1 MPDLPELAAS
11 FTAALHD
18 AGIPVG
24 PDRTRSFAR
33 ALTLLAPATTRELRH
48 CALATLVSDREQIE
62 AFDAVFHEVFGG
74 QADRGAQRGQPGDPA
89 RSLPKTIPGRV
100 PGARQAM
107 ADRPG
112 QEADGQPR
120 EAPVPLAASP
130 LDRLATRDFA
140 DLSAE
145 ELARLSEM
153 MRTLVLRTPTR
164 PSRRRRTAHHGARVD
179 VRRTLSDSRRTCG
192 YPLRLRRFV
201 PRTRP
206 RDLVVLCD
214 ISGSMEPY
222 ARAMLQ
228 LLYCAARA
236 THAEVFTFATRLT
249 RLTPVLRRAG
259 PDDALARAGRAAPD
273 WSGGTRIAECLAE
286 FNERFGR
293 RGMAHGAVVAIISDG
308 WDTGTPTDLAA
319 HMARLS
325 RVAYRVVW
333 VNPRTA
339 SPRYRPLVAGMAA
352 ALPYCDA
359 VVSAHNL
366 AALDD
371 FTTALSAP
379 SKKATTRLRVRAVQP
394 DFLPVPASGAE
405 QYAVGAERHR

>member
-1 MPDLPELAAS
+1 MADLPELAAS

-33 ALTLLAPATTRELRH
+33 ALTLLAPSTTRELRH
-48 CALATLVSDREQIE
+48 CALATLVSDPEQIE
-62 AFDAVFHEVFGG
+62 PFDAVFRQVFAGSG
-74 QADRGAQRGQPGDPA
+74 DRGAPRGQPGDPA
-89 RSLPKTIPGRV
+89 RSLPDAVPGRL
-100 PGARQAM
+100 PNARKAT
-107 ADRPG
+107 
-112 QEADGQPR
+112 ADGGGRDADAQPR
-120 EAPVPLAASP
+120 DAPVPIAASP
-130 LDRLATRDFA
+130 LDRLASRDFA

-145 ELARLSEM
+145 ELALLSEV

-164 PSRRRRTAHHGARVD
+164 PSRRRRTAHHGARID
-179 VRRTLSDSRRTCG
+179 VRRTLSGSRRTGG
-192 YPLRLRRFV
+192 YPLRLHRSV
-201 PRTRP
+201 PRARR
-206 RDLVVLCD
+206 RDLIVLCD

-249 RLTPVLRRAG
+249 RLTPALRRAG

-273 WSGGTRIAECLAE
+273 WSGGTRIADCLAE

-293 RGMAHGAVVAIISDG
+293 RGMAHGAVVAIVSDG
-308 WDTGTPTDLAA
+308 WDTGAAADLAT

-366 AALDD
+366 VALDD
-371 FTTALSAP
+371 FIAALCAP
-379 SKKATTRLRVRAVQP
+379 RRR
-394 DFLPVPASGAE
+394 
-405 QYAVGAERHR
+405 R

>member
-18 AGIPVG
+18 AGIAVG

-33 ALTLLAPATTRELRH
+33 ALTLLAPSTTRELRH
-48 CALATLVSDREQIE
+48 CALATLVSDPEQIE
-62 AFDAVFHEVFGG
+62 PFDAVFREVFGG
-74 QADRGAQRGQPGDPA
+74 PADRGAPRGQPGDPP
-89 RSLPKTIPGRV
+89 RTLPNTVAGRV
-100 PGARQAM
+100 PGTRKDTVDGRDRD
-107 ADRPG
+107 AD
-112 QEADGQPR
+112 AQPQK
-120 EAPVPLAASP
+120 APVPFAASP
-130 LDRLATRDFA
+130 LDRLAGRDFA

-145 ELARLSEM
+145 ELARLSEV
-153 MRTLVLRTPTR
+153 MRALVLRTPTR
-164 PSRRRRTAHHGARVD
+164 PSRRRRTAHHGARID
-179 VRRTLSDSRRTCG
+179 VRRTLSVSRRTGG

-201 PRTRP
+201 PRARP
-206 RDLVVLCD
+206 RDLIVLCD

-236 THAEVFTFATRLT
+236 AHAEVFTFATRLT

-259 PDDALARAGRAAPD
+259 PDDALARAGRVAPD
-273 WSGGTRIAECLAE
+273 WSGGTRIADCLAE

-308 WDTGTPTDLAA
+308 WDTGAPADLATQ
-319 HMARLS
+319 MARLS

-339 SPRYRPLVAGMAA
+339 SPRYRPLVGGMAA

-371 FTTALSAP
+371 FTAVLSAP
-379 SKKATTRLRVRAVQP
+379 RRR
-394 DFLPVPASGAE
+394 
-405 QYAVGAERHR
+405 

>member
-11 FTAALHD
+11 FTAALHG
-18 AGIPVG
+18 AGIAVG

-33 ALTLLAPATTRELRH
+33 ALTLLAPSTTRELRH
-48 CALATLVSDREQIE
+48 CALATLVSDPEQIE
-62 AFDAVFHEVFGG
+62 PFDAVFREVFGG
-74 QADRGAQRGQPGDPA
+74 PADREAQRGQPGDPA
-89 RSLPKTIPGRV
+89 RSLGDTVPGRV
-100 PGARQAM
+100 PGTRKATWDGRG
-107 ADRPG
+107 R
-112 QEADGQPR
+112 EADAQPR
-120 EAPVPLAASP
+120 EASVPFAASP
-130 LDRLATRDFA
+130 LDRLAGRDFA
-140 DLSAE
+140 ELSAE
-145 ELARLSEM
+145 ELARLSEV
-153 MRTLVLRTPTR
+153 MRTMVLRTPTR
-164 PSRRRRTAHHGARVD
+164 PSRRRRTAHHGARID
-179 VRRTLSDSRRTCG
+179 VRRTLSVSRRTGG

-201 PRTRP
+201 PRARP
-206 RDLVVLCD
+206 RDLIVLCD

-273 WSGGTRIAECLAE
+273 WSGGTRIAECLTE

-293 RGMAHGAVVAIISDG
+293 RGMARGAVVAIISDG
-308 WDTGTPTDLAA
+308 WDTGAPADLATQ
-319 HMARLS
+319 MARLS

-366 AALDD
+366 AALGD
-371 FTTALSAP
+371 FTAVLSAP
-379 SKKATTRLRVRAVQP
+379 RRR
-394 DFLPVPASGAE
+394 
-405 QYAVGAERHR
+405 R

>member
-1 MPDLPELAAS
+1 MPDLPELAAA

-18 AGIPVG
+18 AGIAVG

-33 ALTLLAPATTRELRH
+33 ALTLLAPSTTRELRH
-48 CALATLVSDREQIE
+48 CALATLVSDPEQIE
-62 AFDAVFHEVFGG
+62 LFDGVFREVFGG
-74 QADRGAQRGQPGDPA
+74 AADRGAQRGQPGDPP
-89 RSLPKTIPGRV
+89 RSLPNTVPGRV
-100 PGARQAM
+100 PGTRTDTAGGRGRD
-107 ADRPG
+107 AD
-112 QEADGQPR
+112 AQPR
-120 EAPVPLAASP
+120 TAPVPLSASP
-130 LDRLATRDFA
+130 LDRLAGRDFA

-145 ELARLSEM
+145 ELARLSEV

-164 PSRRRRTAHHGARVD
+164 PSRRRRTAHHGARID
-179 VRRTLSDSRRTCG
+179 LRRTLSAGRRTGG
-192 YPLRLRRFV
+192 YPLRLRRFA
-201 PRTRP
+201 PRARP
-206 RDLVVLCD
+206 RDLIVLCD

-249 RLTPVLRRAG
+249 RLTPVLRRGG

-273 WSGGTRIAECLAE
+273 WSGGTRIADCLAE

-293 RGMAHGAVVAIISDG
+293 RGMAHGAVVALVSDG
-308 WDTGTPTDLAA
+308 WDTGPPADLAT

-371 FTTALSAP
+371 FAAAL
-379 SKKATTRLRVRAVQP
+379 
-394 DFLPVPASGAE
+394 
-405 QYAVGAERHR
+405 YARRCHR

>member
-11 FTAALHD
+11 FTAALQD
-18 AGIPVG
+18 AGIAVG

-33 ALTLLAPATTRELRH
+33 ALTLLAPSTTRELRH
-48 CALATLVSDREQIE
+48 CALATLVSDPEQIE
-62 AFDAVFHEVFGG
+62 PFDAVFREVFGG
-74 QADRGAQRGQPGDPA
+74 PADRGAQRGHPGDPP
-89 RSLPKTIPGRV
+89 RSLPNAVPGRV
-100 PGARQAM
+100 PGTRKAVTDGRGRD
-107 ADRPG
+107 AD
-112 QEADGQPR
+112 AQPR

-130 LDRLATRDFA
+130 FDRLASRDFA

-145 ELARLSEM
+145 ELARLSEV

-164 PSRRRRTAHHGARVD
+164 PSRRHRTAHHGARID
-179 VRRTLSDSRRTCG
+179 VRRTLSDSRRTG
-192 YPLRLRRFV
+192 GHPLRLRRFV

-228 LLYCAARA
+228 LLYCAARVA
-236 THAEVFTFATRLT
+236 RAEVFTFATRLT

-259 PDDALARAGRAAPD
+259 PDDALVRAGRAAPD

-308 WDTGTPTDLAA
+308 WDTGAPADLAT

-366 AALDD
+366 AALDE
-371 FTTALSAP
+371 FTAALSAP
-379 SKKATTRLRVRAVQP
+379 RRR
-394 DFLPVPASGAE
+394 
-405 QYAVGAERHR
+405 R

>member
-18 AGIPVG
+18 AGIAVG

-33 ALTLLAPATTRELRH
+33 ALTLLAPSTTRELRH
-48 CALATLVSDREQIE
+48 CALATLVSDPEQIE
-62 AFDAVFHEVFGG
+62 LFDAVFRKVFCGP
-74 QADRGAQRGQPGDPA
+74 AERGAQRGQPGDPP
-89 RSLPKTIPGRV
+89 RSLPNTVPGRA
-100 PGARQAM
+100 PGTRKYT
-107 ADRPG
+107 
-112 QEADGQPR
+112 ADGRGQDADAQPR
-120 EAPVPLAASP
+120 TATVPLAASP
-130 LDRLATRDFA
+130 LDRLAGRDFA
-140 DLSAE
+140 DLTAE
-145 ELARLSEM
+145 ELARLSEV
-153 MRTLVLRTPTR
+153 MRALVLRTPTR
-164 PSRRRRTAHHGARVD
+164 PSRRRRTAHHGARID
-179 VRRTLSDSRRTCG
+179 VRRTLSDSRHTGG
-192 YPLRLRRFV
+192 YPLRLRRFA

-206 RDLVVLCD
+206 RDLIVLCD

-236 THAEVFTFATRLT
+236 TRAEVFTFATRVT
-249 RLTPVLRRAG
+249 RLTPVLRRGG

-273 WSGGTRIAECLAE
+273 WSGGTRIADCLAE

-308 WDTGTPTDLAA
+308 WDTGAPADLAT

-371 FTTALSAP
+371 FTAAL
-379 SKKATTRLRVRAVQP
+379 
-394 DFLPVPASGAE
+394 
-405 QYAVGAERHR
+405 YARRRRR

>member
-11 FTAALHD
+11 FTAALHG
-18 AGIPVG
+18 AGIAVG

-33 ALTLLAPATTRELRH
+33 ALTLLAPSTTRELRH
-48 CALATLVSDREQIE
+48 CALATLVSDPEQIE
-62 AFDAVFHEVFGG
+62 PFDAVFREVFGG
-74 QADRGAQRGQPGDPA
+74 PADRGAPRGQPGDPP
-89 RSLPKTIPGRV
+89 RTLPNTVAGRV
-100 PGARQAM
+100 PGTRKDTVDGRDRD
-107 ADRPG
+107 AD
-112 QEADGQPR
+112 AQPQK
-120 EAPVPLAASP
+120 APVPFAASP
-130 LDRLATRDFA
+130 LDRLAGRDFA

-145 ELARLSEM
+145 ELARLSEV

-164 PSRRRRTAHHGARVD
+164 PSRRRRTAHHGARID
-179 VRRTLSDSRRTCG
+179 VRRTLSVSRRTGG
-192 YPLRLRRFV
+192 YPLRLRRFA
-201 PRTRP
+201 PRARP
-206 RDLVVLCD
+206 RDLIVLCD

-236 THAEVFTFATRLT
+236 AHAEVFTFATRLT

-259 PDDALARAGRAAPD
+259 PDDALARAGRVAPD
-273 WSGGTRIAECLAE
+273 WSGGTRIADCLAE

-308 WDTGTPTDLAA
+308 WDTGAPADLATQ
-319 HMARLS
+319 MARLS

-339 SPRYRPLVAGMAA
+339 SPRYRPLVGGMAA

-371 FTTALSAP
+371 FTAVLSAP
-379 SKKATTRLRVRAVQP
+379 RRR
-394 DFLPVPASGAE
+394 
-405 QYAVGAERHR
+405 R

>member
-11 FTAALHD
+11 FSAALHD
-18 AGIPVG
+18 AGIAVG

-62 AFDAVFHEVFGG
+62 PFDVVFRAVFGARADIG
-74 QADRGAQRGQPGDPA
+74 QQRGQPGDPPRSYPDTVVGTVHDA
-89 RSLPKTIPGRV
+89 RKATTGGSGR
-100 PGARQAM
+100 
-107 ADRPG
+107 
-112 QEADGQPR
+112 EDGTPSR

-140 DLSAE
+140 ALSAE
-145 ELARLSEM
+145 ELGRLSEV

-164 PSRRRRTAHHGARVD
+164 PSRRRRTALHGEHID
-179 VRRTLSDSRRTCG
+179 VRRTLAASRRTG
-192 YPLRLRRFV
+192 GHPLRLRRFE

-228 LLYCAARA
+228 LLYCAHRA
-236 THAEVFTFATRLT
+236 AHAEVFTFATRLT
-249 RLTPVLRRAG
+249 RLTPALRRAG
-259 PDDALARAGRAAPD
+259 PHDALARAGRAAPD
-273 WSGGTRIAECLAE
+273 WSGGTRIADCLAE
-286 FNERFGR
+286 FNERYGR
-293 RGMAHGAVVAIISDG
+293 RGMAHGAVVVIISDG
-308 WDTGTPTDLAA
+308 WDTGAPALLATQ
-319 HMARLS
+319 MTRLS
-325 RVAYRVVW
+325 RVAHRVVW

-359 VVSAHNL
+359 VVSAHSL
-366 AALDD
+366 EALDD
-371 FTTALSAP
+371 FTAALSAP
-379 SKKATTRLRVRAVQP
+379 GRRR
-394 DFLPVPASGAE
+394 
-405 QYAVGAERHR
+405 

>member
-1 MPDLPELAAS
+1 MPDLPELTAS

-18 AGIPVG
+18 AGIAVG

-33 ALTLLAPATTRELRH
+33 ALTLLAPSTTRELRH
-48 CALATLVSDREQIE
+48 CALATLVSDPEQIE
-62 AFDAVFHEVFGG
+62 PFDAVFREVFGG
-74 QADRGAQRGQPGDPA
+74 PAYRGAQRGQPGDPP
-89 RSLPKTIPGRV
+89 RTLPNTVPGRV
-100 PGARQAM
+100 PGTRKDTAEGRDRD
-107 ADRPG
+107 AD
-112 QEADGQPR
+112 AQPR
-120 EAPVPLAASP
+120 KAPVPLAASP
-130 LDRLATRDFA
+130 LDRLAGRDFA

-145 ELARLSEM
+145 ELARLSEV

-164 PSRRRRTAHHGARVD
+164 PSRRRRTAHHGARID
-179 VRRTLSDSRRTCG
+179 VRRTLSVSRRTGG

-201 PRTRP
+201 PRARP
-206 RDLVVLCD
+206 RDLIVLCD

-259 PDDALARAGRAAPD
+259 PDDALARAGRVAPD
-273 WSGGTRIAECLAE
+273 WSGGTRIADCLAE

-308 WDTGTPTDLAA
+308 WDTGAPADLAT

-339 SPRYRPLVAGMAA
+339 SPRYRPLVGGMAA

-366 AALDD
+366 AALGD
-371 FTTALSAP
+371 FTAVLSAP
-379 SKKATTRLRVRAVQP
+379 RRR
-394 DFLPVPASGAE
+394 
-405 QYAVGAERHR
+405 R

>member
-1 MPDLPELAAS
+1 MPDLPDLIAS

-18 AGIPVG
+18 AGIAVG

-33 ALTLLAPATTRELRH
+33 ALTLLAPSTTRELRH
-48 CALATLVSDREQIE
+48 CALATLVSDPEQIE
-62 AFDAVFHEVFGG
+62 LFDRVFHEVFAGP
-74 QADRGAQRGQPGDPA
+74 ADREAQRGQPGDPP
-89 RSLPKTIPGRV
+89 RSLPNTVPGRV
-100 PGARQAM
+100 PGTRK
-107 ADRPG
+107 DT
-112 QEADGQPR
+112 ADGPGRDADAQPR
-120 EAPVPLAASP
+120 TAPVPLAASP
-130 LDRLATRDFA
+130 LDRLAGRDFA

-145 ELARLSEM
+145 ELARLSEV

-164 PSRRRRTAHHGARVD
+164 PSRRRRTAHHGARID
-179 VRRTLSDSRRTCG
+179 VRRTLSASRRTGG
-192 YPLRLRRFV
+192 YPLRLHRFA
-201 PRTRP
+201 PRDRP
-206 RDLVVLCD
+206 RDLIVLCD

-236 THAEVFTFATRLT
+236 TRAEVFTFATRLT
-249 RLTPVLRRAG
+249 RLTPVLRRGG

-273 WSGGTRIAECLAE
+273 WSGGTRIADCLAE

-293 RGMAHGAVVAIISDG
+293 RGMAHGAVVTLISDG
-308 WDTGTPTDLAA
+308 WDTGAPADLATQ
-319 HMARLS
+319 MARLS

-371 FTTALSAP
+371 FTAAL
-379 SKKATTRLRVRAVQP
+379 
-394 DFLPVPASGAE
+394 
-405 QYAVGAERHR
+405 YARRRR

>member
-18 AGIPVG
+18 AGIAVG

-33 ALTLLAPATTRELRH
+33 ALTLLAPSTTRELRH
-48 CALATLVSDREQIE
+48 CALATLVSDPEQIE
-62 AFDAVFHEVFGG
+62 PFDAVFREVFGG
-74 QADRGAQRGQPGDPA
+74 PVDREAQRGQPGDPA
-89 RSLPKTIPGRV
+89 RSFRDTVPGRV
-100 PGARQAM
+100 PGTRKATGDGR
-107 ADRPG
+107 DR
-112 QEADGQPR
+112 EADAQPR

-130 LDRLATRDFA
+130 LDRLAGRDFA
-140 DLSAE
+140 ELSAE
-145 ELARLSEM
+145 ELARLSEV
-153 MRTLVLRTPTR
+153 MRTMVLRTPTR
-164 PSRRRRTAHHGARVD
+164 PSRRRRTAHHGARID
-179 VRRTLSDSRRTCG
+179 VRRTLSVSRRTGG

-201 PRTRP
+201 PRARP
-206 RDLVVLCD
+206 RDLIVLCD

-308 WDTGTPTDLAA
+308 WDTGTAAELATQ
-319 HMARLS
+319 MARLS
-325 RVAYRVVW
+325 RVAHRVVW

-366 AALDD
+366 AALGD
-371 FTTALSAP
+371 FTAVLSTP
-379 SKKATTRLRVRAVQP
+379 RRR
-394 DFLPVPASGAE
+394 
-405 QYAVGAERHR
+405 R

>member
-11 FTAALHD
+11 FTAALHG
-18 AGIPVG
+18 AGIAVG

-33 ALTLLAPATTRELRH
+33 ALTLLAPSTTRELRH
-48 CALATLVSDREQIE
+48 CALATLVSDPEQIE
-62 AFDAVFHEVFGG
+62 PFDAVFREVFGG
-74 QADRGAQRGQPGDPA
+74 PADREAQRGQPGDPA
-89 RSLPKTIPGRV
+89 RSPRDTVPGRV
-100 PGARQAM
+100 PGTRKATGNGRV
-107 ADRPG
+107 R
-112 QEADGQPR
+112 EADVQPR

-130 LDRLATRDFA
+130 LDRLAGRDFA
-140 DLSAE
+140 ELSAE
-145 ELARLSEM
+145 ELARLSEV
-153 MRTLVLRTPTR
+153 MRTMVLRTPTR
-164 PSRRRRTAHHGARVD
+164 PSRRRRTAHHGARID
-179 VRRTLSDSRRTCG
+179 VRRTLSVSRRTGG

-201 PRTRP
+201 PRARP
-206 RDLVVLCD
+206 RDLIVLCD

-308 WDTGTPTDLAA
+308 WDTGAPADLATQ
-319 HMARLS
+319 MARLS

-366 AALDD
+366 AALGD
-371 FTTALSAP
+371 FTALLSAP
-379 SKKATTRLRVRAVQP
+379 RRR
-394 DFLPVPASGAE
+394 
-405 QYAVGAERHR
+405 R

>member
-1 MPDLPELAAS
+1 MPDLPELAAA
-11 FTAALHD
+11 FTVALHD
-18 AGIPVG
+18 AGIAVG

-33 ALTLLAPATTRELRH
+33 ALTLLAPSTTSALRH
-48 CALATLVSDREQIE
+48 CALATLVSDPEQIE
-62 AFDAVFHEVFGG
+62 LFDGVFREVFGG
-74 QADRGAQRGQPGDPA
+74 PAERGVQRGQPGDPA
-89 RSLPKTIPGRV
+89 RSLPHAVPGRL
-100 PGARQAM
+100 PDTRKAT
-107 ADRPG
+107 
-112 QEADGQPR
+112 ADGRARDADAQPR

-130 LDRLATRDFA
+130 LDRLASRDFA
-140 DLSAE
+140 DVSAE
-145 ELARLSEM
+145 ELARLSEL

-164 PSRRRRTAHHGARVD
+164 PSRRHRTAHHGARID
-179 VRRTLSDSRRTCG
+179 VRRTLSESRRTG
-192 YPLRLRRFV
+192 GHPLRLRRFV
-201 PRTRP
+201 PRSRP

-228 LLYCAARA
+228 LLYCAAHAAR
-236 THAEVFTFATRLT
+236 AEVFTFATRLT

-273 WSGGTRIAECLAE
+273 WSGGTRIADCLAE

-308 WDTGTPTDLAA
+308 WDTGAPADLAT

-371 FTTALSAP
+371 FTAALSSP
-379 SKKATTRLRVRAVQP
+379 RRR
-394 DFLPVPASGAE
+394 
-405 QYAVGAERHR
+405 R

>member
-18 AGIPVG
+18 AGIAVG

-33 ALTLLAPATTRELRH
+33 ALTLLEPSTTRDLRH
-48 CALATLVSDREQIE
+48 CALATLVSDPEQIE
-62 AFDAVFHEVFGG
+62 PFDAVFGEVFGG
-74 QADRGAQRGQPGDPA
+74 PADPGAQRGQPGDPA
-89 RSLPKTIPGRV
+89 RSLPHTLPGRV
-100 PGARQAM
+100 PGTHRAT
-107 ADRPG
+107 
-112 QEADGQPR
+112 ADGRSREAGAEQR
-120 EAPVPLAASP
+120 EAPLPLAASP

-140 DLSAE
+140 DLSPD
-145 ELARLSEM
+145 ELARLSDV

-164 PSRRRRTAHHGARVD
+164 PSRRRRTAHHGTRVD
-179 VRRTLSDSRRTCG
+179 VRRTLAISRRTGG

-206 RDLVVLCD
+206 RDLIVLCD

-228 LLYCAARA
+228 LLYCATRA
-236 THAEVFTFATRLT
+236 AHAEVFTFATRLT
-249 RLTPVLRRAG
+249 RLTPALRRAR
-259 PDDALARAGRAAPD
+259 PEDALARAGRAAPD
-273 WSGGTRIAECLAE
+273 WSGGTRIADCLAE

-308 WDTGTPTDLAA
+308 WDTGAPADLAT

-325 RVAYRVVW
+325 RVAHRVVW

-359 VVSAHNL
+359 VVSAHSF
-366 AALDD
+366 AALDE

-379 SKKATTRLRVRAVQP
+379 RRR
-394 DFLPVPASGAE
+394 
-405 QYAVGAERHR
+405 R

>member
-18 AGIPVG
+18 AGIAVG

-33 ALTLLAPATTRELRH
+33 ALTLLAPSTTRELRH
-48 CALATLVSDREQIE
+48 CALATLVSDPEQIE
-62 AFDAVFHEVFGG
+62 PFDAVFREVFGG
-74 QADRGAQRGQPGDPA
+74 PVDRETQRGQPGDPA
-89 RSLPKTIPGRV
+89 RSLRDTVPGRV
-100 PGARQAM
+100 SGTRKATGDGRG
-107 ADRPG
+107 R
-112 QEADGQPR
+112 EADAQPR

-130 LDRLATRDFA
+130 LDRLAGRDFA
-140 DLSAE
+140 ELTAE
-145 ELARLSEM
+145 ELARLSEV
-153 MRTLVLRTPTR
+153 MRTMVLRTPTR
-164 PSRRRRTAHHGARVD
+164 PSRRRRTAHHGARID
-179 VRRTLSDSRRTCG
+179 VRRTLSVSRRTGG

-201 PRTRP
+201 PRARP
-206 RDLVVLCD
+206 RDLIVLCD

-308 WDTGTPTDLAA
+308 WDTGTAAELATQ
-319 HMARLS
+319 MARLS
-325 RVAYRVVW
+325 RVAHRVVW

-366 AALDD
+366 AALGD
-371 FTTALSAP
+371 FTAVLSAP
-379 SKKATTRLRVRAVQP
+379 RRR
-394 DFLPVPASGAE
+394 
-405 QYAVGAERHR
+405 R

>member
-1 MPDLPELAAS
+1 MPDLPELAVS
-11 FTAALHD
+11 FTAALHE
-18 AGIPVG
+18 AGIAVG

-33 ALTLLAPATTRELRH
+33 ALTLLAPSTKRELRH
-48 CALATLVSDREQIE
+48 CALATLVSDPEQIKL
-62 AFDAVFHEVFGG
+62 FDEVFRKVFGG
-74 QADRGAQRGQPGDPA
+74 PADRGEQRGQPGDPP
-89 RSLPKTIPGRV
+89 RSLPNTVPGRLL
-100 PGARQAM
+100 ATRKYT
-107 ADRPG
+107 
-112 QEADGQPR
+112 ADGRGRDADAQPR

-130 LDRLATRDFA
+130 LDRLAGRDFA
-140 DLSAE
+140 DLTAE
-145 ELARLSEM
+145 ELAQLSEV

-179 VRRTLSDSRRTCG
+179 VRRTLSDSRRTGG
-192 YPLRLRRFV
+192 YPLWLRRFA
-201 PRTRP
+201 PRARP
-206 RDLVVLCD
+206 RDLIVLCD

-236 THAEVFTFATRLT
+236 TRAEVFTFATRLT
-249 RLTPVLRRAG
+249 RLTPVLRRGG

-273 WSGGTRIAECLAE
+273 WSGGTRIADCLAE
-286 FNERFGR
+286 FNQRFGR
-293 RGMAHGAVVAIISDG
+293 RGMAHGAVVTIISDG
-308 WDTGTPTDLAA
+308 WDTGAPADLAT

-325 RVAYRVVW
+325 RVAYRVIW

-339 SPRYRPLVAGMAA
+339 SPRYRPLAAGMAA

-371 FTTALSAP
+371 FTAAL
-379 SKKATTRLRVRAVQP
+379 
-394 DFLPVPASGAE
+394 
-405 QYAVGAERHR
+405 YARRRR

>member
-1 MPDLPELAAS
+1 MKPDLPELAAA
-11 FTAALHD
+11 FTTALHD
-18 AGIPVG
+18 AGITVG

-33 ALTLLAPATTRELRH
+33 ALTLLAPSTPRELRH
-48 CALATLVSDREQIE
+48 CALATLLSGPEQIE
-62 AFDAVFHEVFGG
+62 PFDAVFREVFGG
-74 QADRGAQRGQPGDPA
+74 PAGREAPRGQPGDPA
-89 RSLPKTIPGRV
+89 RSPSRTVPGRV
-100 PGARQAM
+100 PGTRGAT
-107 ADRPG
+107 
-112 QEADGQPR
+112 ADGRRREAGGQPL

-130 LDRLATRDFA
+130 LDRLAGRDFA

-145 ELARLSEM
+145 ELALVSEV
-153 MRTLVLRTPTR
+153 MRTLMLRTPTR
-164 PSRRRRTAHHGARVD
+164 PSRRRRTAHHGARID
-179 VRRTLSDSRRTCG
+179 VRRTLSASRRTGG

-201 PRTRP
+201 PRARP

-236 THAEVFTFATRLT
+236 TRAEVFTFATRLT

-273 WSGGTRIAECLAE
+273 WSGGTRIAQCLAE
-286 FNERFGR
+286 FNERYGR
-293 RGMAHGAVVAIISDG
+293 RGMAHGAVVAVVSDG
-308 WDTGTPTDLAA
+308 WDTGEPADLAT

-325 RVAYRVVW
+325 RVAHRIVW

-371 FTTALSAP
+371 FTAALSAP
-379 SKKATTRLRVRAVQP
+379 RRR
-394 DFLPVPASGAE
+394 
-405 QYAVGAERHR
+405 R

>member
-18 AGIPVG
+18 AGIAVG

-33 ALTLLAPATTRELRH
+33 ALTLLAPSTTRELRH
-48 CALATLVSDREQIE
+48 CALATLVSDPEQIE
-62 AFDAVFHEVFGG
+62 PFDAVFREVFGG
-74 QADRGAQRGQPGDPA
+74 PADREAQRGQPGDPA
-89 RSLPKTIPGRV
+89 RSLRDTVPGRV
-100 PGARQAM
+100 PGTRKATGDGR
-107 ADRPG
+107 DR
-112 QEADGQPR
+112 EADAQPR

-130 LDRLATRDFA
+130 LDRLAGRDFA
-140 DLSAE
+140 ELSAE
-145 ELARLSEM
+145 ELARLSEV
-153 MRTLVLRTPTR
+153 MRTMVLRTPTR
-164 PSRRRRTAHHGARVD
+164 PSRRRRTAHHGARID
-179 VRRTLSDSRRTCG
+179 VRRTLSVSRRTGG

-201 PRTRP
+201 PRARP
-206 RDLVVLCD
+206 RDLIVLCD

-308 WDTGTPTDLAA
+308 WDTGTAAELATQ
-319 HMARLS
+319 MARLS
-325 RVAYRVVW
+325 RVAHRVVW

-366 AALDD
+366 EALGD
-371 FTTALSAP
+371 FTAVLSAP
-379 SKKATTRLRVRAVQP
+379 RRR
-394 DFLPVPASGAE
+394 
-405 QYAVGAERHR
+405 R

>member
-11 FTAALHD
+11 FTAALHG
-18 AGIPVG
+18 AGIAVG

-33 ALTLLAPATTRELRH
+33 ALTLLAPSTTRELRH
-48 CALATLVSDREQIE
+48 CALATLVSDPEQIE
-62 AFDAVFHEVFGG
+62 PFDAVFREVFGG
-74 QADRGAQRGQPGDPA
+74 PADREAQRGQPGDPA
-89 RSLPKTIPGRV
+89 RSLRDTVPGRV
-100 PGARQAM
+100 PGTRKATGDGR
-107 ADRPG
+107 DR
-112 QEADGQPR
+112 EADAQPR
-120 EAPVPLAASP
+120 EAPVPLVASP
-130 LDRLATRDFA
+130 LDRLAGRDFA
-140 DLSAE
+140 ELSAE
-145 ELARLSEM
+145 ELARLSEV
-153 MRTLVLRTPTR
+153 MRTMVLRTPTR
-164 PSRRRRTAHHGARVD
+164 PSRRRRTAHHGARID
-179 VRRTLSDSRRTCG
+179 VRRTLSVSRRTGG

-201 PRTRP
+201 PRARP
-206 RDLVVLCD
+206 RDLIVLCD

-308 WDTGTPTDLAA
+308 WDTGTAAELATQ
-319 HMARLS
+319 MARLS
-325 RVAYRVVW
+325 RVAHRVVW

-366 AALDD
+366 EALGD
-371 FTTALSAP
+371 FTAVLSAP
-379 SKKATTRLRVRAVQP
+379 RRR
-394 DFLPVPASGAE
+394 
-405 QYAVGAERHR
+405 R

>member
-11 FTAALHD
+11 FTAALHG
-18 AGIPVG
+18 AGIAVG

-33 ALTLLAPATTRELRH
+33 ALTLLAPSTTRELRH
-48 CALATLVSDREQIE
+48 CALATLVSDPEQIE
-62 AFDAVFHEVFGG
+62 PFDAVFREVFGG
-74 QADRGAQRGQPGDPA
+74 TADREAQRGQPGDPA
-89 RSLPKTIPGRV
+89 RSLRDTVPGRV
-100 PGARQAM
+100 PGTRKATGDGR
-107 ADRPG
+107 R
-112 QEADGQPR
+112 EADVQPR

-130 LDRLATRDFA
+130 LDRLAGRDFA
-140 DLSAE
+140 ELSAE
-145 ELARLSEM
+145 ELERLSEV
-153 MRTLVLRTPTR
+153 MRTMVLRTPTR
-164 PSRRRRTAHHGARVD
+164 PSRRRRTAHHGARID
-179 VRRTLSDSRRTCG
+179 VRRTLSVSRRTGG

-201 PRTRP
+201 PRARP
-206 RDLVVLCD
+206 RDLIVLCD

-308 WDTGTPTDLAA
+308 WDTGAPADLATQ
-319 HMARLS
+319 MARLS

-366 AALDD
+366 EALGD
-371 FTTALSAP
+371 FTALLSAP
-379 SKKATTRLRVRAVQP
+379 RRR
-394 DFLPVPASGAE
+394 
-405 QYAVGAERHR
+405 R

>member
-1 MPDLPELAAS
+1 MPDLPELTAS

-18 AGIPVG
+18 AGIAVG

-33 ALTLLAPATTRELRH
+33 ALTLLAPSTTRELRH
-48 CALATLVSDREQIE
+48 CALATLVSDPEQIE
-62 AFDAVFHEVFGG
+62 PFDAVFREVFGG
-74 QADRGAQRGQPGDPA
+74 PADRGAQRGQPGDPP
-89 RSLPKTIPGRV
+89 RTLPNTVPGRV
-100 PGARQAM
+100 PGTRKDTAEGRDRD
-107 ADRPG
+107 AD
-112 QEADGQPR
+112 AQPR
-120 EAPVPLAASP
+120 KAPVPLAASP
-130 LDRLATRDFA
+130 LDRLAGRDFA

-145 ELARLSEM
+145 ELARLSEV

-164 PSRRRRTAHHGARVD
+164 PSRRRRTAHHGARID
-179 VRRTLSDSRRTCG
+179 VRRTLSVSRRTGG

-201 PRTRP
+201 PRARP
-206 RDLVVLCD
+206 RDLIVLCD

-236 THAEVFTFATRLT
+236 AHAEVFTFATRLT

-259 PDDALARAGRAAPD
+259 PDDALARAGRVAPD
-273 WSGGTRIAECLAE
+273 WSGGTRIADCLAE

-308 WDTGTPTDLAA
+308 WDTGAPADLATQ
-319 HMARLS
+319 MARLS

-366 AALDD
+366 AALGD
-371 FTTALSAP
+371 FTAVLSAP
-379 SKKATTRLRVRAVQP
+379 RRR
-394 DFLPVPASGAE
+394 
-405 QYAVGAERHR
+405 R

>member
-11 FTAALHD
+11 FTAALHE
-18 AGIPVG
+18 AGIAVG
-24 PDRTRSFAR
+24 PDRTRGFAR
-33 ALTLLAPATTRELRH
+33 ALTLLAPSTTRELRH
-48 CALATLVSDREQIE
+48 CALATLVSDPEQIE
-62 AFDAVFHEVFGG
+62 LFDAVFRKVFGG
-74 QADRGAQRGQPGDPA
+74 PTDRGAQRGQPGDPP
-89 RSLPKTIPGRV
+89 RSLPNTVPGRV
-100 PGARQAM
+100 PGTRK
-107 ADRPG
+107 DT
-112 QEADGQPR
+112 ADGRGRDTDAQPR

-130 LDRLATRDFA
+130 LDRLASRDFA
-140 DLSAE
+140 DLTAE
-145 ELARLSEM
+145 ELARLSEV
-153 MRTLVLRTPTR
+153 MRALVLRTPTR
-164 PSRRRRTAHHGARVD
+164 PSRRRRTAHHGARID
-179 VRRTLSDSRRTCG
+179 VRRTLSDSRRTGG
-192 YPLRLRRFV
+192 YPLRLRRFA

-206 RDLVVLCD
+206 RDLIVLCD

-236 THAEVFTFATRLT
+236 TRAEVFTFATRLT
-249 RLTPVLRRAG
+249 RLTPVLRRGG

-273 WSGGTRIAECLAE
+273 WSGGTRIADCLAE

-293 RGMAHGAVVAIISDG
+293 RGMAHGAVVAIVSDG
-308 WDTGTPTDLAA
+308 WDTGAPADLAT

-339 SPRYRPLVAGMAA
+339 SSRYRPLVAGMAA

-366 AALDD
+366 GALDD
-371 FTTALSAP
+371 FTAAL
-379 SKKATTRLRVRAVQP
+379 
-394 DFLPVPASGAE
+394 
-405 QYAVGAERHR
+405 YARRRRR

>member
-1 MPDLPELAAS
+1 MPPDLPELAAS

-18 AGIPVG
+18 AGIAVG

-33 ALTLLAPATTRELRH
+33 ALTLLAPSTTRELRN

-62 AFDAVFHEVFGG
+62 PFDAVFREVFGG
-74 QADRGAQRGQPGDPA
+74 SADRGAQRGQPGDPA
-89 RSLPKTIPGRV
+89 RSPAHTVAHRV
-100 PGARQAM
+100 PGTRKAT
-107 ADRPG
+107 P
-112 QEADGQPR
+112 DGRGRETDEQPR

-130 LDRLATRDFA
+130 LDRLASRDFA

-145 ELARLSEM
+145 ELARLSEV

-164 PSRRRRTAHHGARVD
+164 PSRRRRTAHHGARID
-179 VRRTLSDSRRTCG
+179 VRRTLSDSRRTGG

-201 PRTRP
+201 PRARP

-236 THAEVFTFATRLT
+236 ARAEVFTFATRLT
-249 RLTPVLRRAG
+249 RLTPALRRTG

-308 WDTGTPTDLAA
+308 WDTGAPADLAT

-371 FTTALSAP
+371 FTAALSAP
-379 SKKATTRLRVRAVQP
+379 RRR
-394 DFLPVPASGAE
+394 
-405 QYAVGAERHR
+405 R

>member
-1 MPDLPELAAS
+1 MPDLLELPELPELAAA

-18 AGIPVG
+18 AGIAVG
-24 PDRTRSFAR
+24 PDRTRAFAR
-33 ALTLLAPATTRELRH
+33 ALTLLAPTTTRELRH
-48 CALATLVSDREQIE
+48 CALATLVSGPEQIE
-62 AFDAVFHEVFGG
+62 PFDAVFQEVFGG
-74 QADRGAQRGQPGDPA
+74 PAGRGAQRGQPGDPA
-89 RSLPKTIPGRV
+89 RSLPETVPGRI
-100 PGARQAM
+100 PGARE
-107 ADRPG
+107 DT
-112 QEADGQPR
+112 ADGRDRDPGAPPR

-140 DLSAE
+140 DLTAE
-145 ELARLSEM
+145 ELARLSEL
-153 MRTLVLRTPTR
+153 MRALVLRTPTR
-164 PSRRRRTAHHGARVD
+164 PSRRRRTARHGTRVD
-179 VRRTLSDSRRTCG
+179 VRRTLSDSRRTGG

-206 RDLVVLCD
+206 RDLIVLCD

-236 THAEVFTFATRLT
+236 TRAEVFTFATRLT
-249 RLTPVLRRAG
+249 RLTPVLRRSG
-259 PDDALARAGRAAPD
+259 PYDALARAGRAAPD
-273 WSGGTRIAECLAE
+273 WSGGTRIADCLAE
-286 FNERFGR
+286 FDQRFGR
-293 RGMAHGAVVAIISDG
+293 RGMAHGAVVVIVSDG
-308 WDTGTPTDLAA
+308 WDTGAPAGLATR
-319 HMARLS
+319 MARLS

-339 SPRYRPLVAGMAA
+339 NPRYRPLVAGMAA

-371 FTTALSAP
+371 FTAALSAP
-379 SKKATTRLRVRAVQP
+379 RRR
-394 DFLPVPASGAE
+394 
-405 QYAVGAERHR
+405 R

>member
-24 PDRTRSFAR
+24 PDQTRSFAR
-33 ALTLLAPATTRELRH
+33 ALTLLPPSTTRELRH
-48 CALATLVSDREQIE
+48 CALTTLVSDREQIE
-62 AFDAVFHEVFGG
+62 PFDAVFRAVFGAPTG
-74 QADRGAQRGQPGDPA
+74 LGPQRGQPGDPP
-89 RSLPKTIPGRV
+89 RSLPDRVPGRV
-100 PGARQAM
+100 QGAGKAT
-107 ADRPG
+107 
-112 QEADGQPR
+112 ADGHGREAGAQR
-120 EAPVPLAASP
+120 QEAPVPLAASP

-140 DLSAE
+140 ALSAE
-145 ELARLSEM
+145 ELGQLSEV

-164 PSRRRRTAHHGARVD
+164 PSRRRRTALHGEHID
-179 VRRTLSDSRRTCG
+179 VRRTLAVSRRTG
-192 YPLRLRRFV
+192 GHPLKLRRFM

-206 RDLVVLCD
+206 RDLIVLCD

-228 LLYCAARA
+228 LLYCATRAAR
-236 THAEVFTFATRLT
+236 AEVFTFATRLT
-249 RLTPVLRRAG
+249 RLTPTLRRAG
-259 PDDALARAGRAAPD
+259 PYDALAQAGRAAPD
-273 WSGGTRIAECLAE
+273 WSGGTRIADCLAE

-293 RGMAHGAVVAIISDG
+293 RGLAHGAVVVIISDG
-308 WDTGTPTDLAA
+308 WDTGPPAALAT

-339 SPRYRPLVAGMAA
+339 NPRYRPLVAGMAA

-366 AALDD
+366 DALDD
-371 FTTALSAP
+371 FTAALSAP
-379 SKKATTRLRVRAVQP
+379 GRRR
-394 DFLPVPASGAE
+394 
-405 QYAVGAERHR
+405 

>member
-1 MPDLPELAAS
+1 MPDLPELTAS

-18 AGIPVG
+18 AGIAVG

-33 ALTLLAPATTRELRH
+33 ALTLLAPSTTRELRH
-48 CALATLVSDREQIE
+48 CALATLVSDPEQIE
-62 AFDAVFHEVFGG
+62 PFDAVFREVFGG
-74 QADRGAQRGQPGDPA
+74 PADREAQRGQPGDPP
-89 RSLPKTIPGRV
+89 RTLPNTVPGRV
-100 PGARQAM
+100 PGTRKATAEGRDRD
-107 ADRPG
+107 AD
-112 QEADGQPR
+112 AQPR
-120 EAPVPLAASP
+120 KAPVPLAASP
-130 LDRLATRDFA
+130 LDRLAGRDFA

-145 ELARLSEM
+145 ELARLSEV

-164 PSRRRRTAHHGARVD
+164 PSRRRRTAHHGARID
-179 VRRTLSDSRRTCG
+179 VRRTLSVSRRTGG

-201 PRTRP
+201 PRARP
-206 RDLVVLCD
+206 RDLIVLCD

-236 THAEVFTFATRLT
+236 AHAEVFTFATRLT

-259 PDDALARAGRAAPD
+259 PDDALARAGRVAPD
-273 WSGGTRIAECLAE
+273 WSGGTRIADCLAE

-308 WDTGTPTDLAA
+308 WDTGAPADLATQ
-319 HMARLS
+319 MARLS

-366 AALDD
+366 AALGD
-371 FTTALSAP
+371 FTAVLSAP
-379 SKKATTRLRVRAVQP
+379 RRR
-394 DFLPVPASGAE
+394 
-405 QYAVGAERHR
+405 R

>member
-11 FTAALHD
+11 FTAALHG
-18 AGIPVG
+18 AGIAVG

-33 ALTLLAPATTRELRH
+33 ALTLLAPSTTRELRH
-48 CALATLVSDREQIE
+48 CALATLVSDPEQIE
-62 AFDAVFHEVFGG
+62 PFDAVFREVFGG
-74 QADRGAQRGQPGDPA
+74 PADREAQRGQPGDPA
-89 RSLPKTIPGRV
+89 RSLRDTVPGRV
-100 PGARQAM
+100 PGTRKATGDGR
-107 ADRPG
+107 DR
-112 QEADGQPR
+112 EADAQPR

-130 LDRLATRDFA
+130 LDRLAGRDFA
-140 DLSAE
+140 ELSAE
-145 ELARLSEM
+145 ELARLSDV
-153 MRTLVLRTPTR
+153 MRTMVLRTPTR
-164 PSRRRRTAHHGARVD
+164 PSRRRRTAHHGARID
-179 VRRTLSDSRRTCG
+179 VRRTLSVSRRTGG

-201 PRTRP
+201 PRARP
-206 RDLVVLCD
+206 RDLIVLCD

-308 WDTGTPTDLAA
+308 WDTGTAAELATQ
-319 HMARLS
+319 MARLS
-325 RVAYRVVW
+325 RVAHRVVW

-366 AALDD
+366 EALGD
-371 FTTALSAP
+371 FTAVLSAP
-379 SKKATTRLRVRAVQP
+379 RRR
-394 DFLPVPASGAE
+394 
-405 QYAVGAERHR
+405 R

>member
-11 FTAALHD
+11 FTAALHG
-18 AGIPVG
+18 AGIAVG

-33 ALTLLAPATTRELRH
+33 ALTLLAPSTTRELRH
-48 CALATLVSDREQIE
+48 CALATLVSDPEQIE
-62 AFDAVFHEVFGG
+62 PFDAVFREVFGG
-74 QADRGAQRGQPGDPA
+74 PADREAQRGQPGDPA
-89 RSLPKTIPGRV
+89 RSLRDAVPGRV
-100 PGARQAM
+100 PGTRKATGDGR
-107 ADRPG
+107 DR
-112 QEADGQPR
+112 EADAQPR
-120 EAPVPLAASP
+120 EAPAPLAASP
-130 LDRLATRDFA
+130 LDRLAGRDFA
-140 DLSAE
+140 ELSAE
-145 ELARLSEM
+145 ELARLSEV
-153 MRTLVLRTPTR
+153 MRTMVLRTPTR
-164 PSRRRRTAHHGARVD
+164 PSRRRRTAHHGARID
-179 VRRTLSDSRRTCG
+179 VRRTLSASRRTGG
-192 YPLRLRRFV
+192 YPLRLRRSV
-201 PRTRP
+201 PRARP
-206 RDLVVLCD
+206 RDLIVLCD

-308 WDTGTPTDLAA
+308 WDTGAPADLATQ
-319 HMARLS
+319 MARLS
-325 RVAYRVVW
+325 RVAHRVVW

-366 AALDD
+366 AALGD
-371 FTTALSAP
+371 FTAVLSAP
-379 SKKATTRLRVRAVQP
+379 RRR
-394 DFLPVPASGAE
+394 
-405 QYAVGAERHR
+405 R

>member
-24 PDRTRSFAR
+24 PDRTRSFAH
-33 ALTLLAPATTRELRH
+33 ALTVLAPATTRELRH
-48 CALATLVSDREQIE
+48 CALATLVSDREQIGP
-62 AFDAVFHEVFGG
+62 FDAVFREVFGG
-74 QADRGAQRGQPGDPA
+74 PGDRGVQRGQPGDPA
-89 RSLPKTIPGRV
+89 RSLPNTVPGRV
-100 PGARQAM
+100 PGARRAI
-107 ADRPG
+107 ADRAG
-112 QEADGQPR
+112 RAADAQPSK
-120 EAPVPLAASP
+120 APVPLAASP
-130 LDRLATRDFA
+130 LDRLANRDFA

-145 ELARLSEM
+145 ELARLADM
-153 MRTLVLRTPTR
+153 MRTMVLRTPTR
-164 PSRRRRTAHHGARVD
+164 PSRRRRTAHHGARID
-179 VRRTLSDSRRTCG
+179 VRRTLSDSRRTGG

-273 WSGGTRIAECLAE
+273 WSGGTRIAECLAD

-308 WDTGTPTDLAA
+308 WDTGTPTDLAT

-325 RVAYRVVW
+325 RVAFRVVW

-371 FTTALSAP
+371 FTAALSAP
-379 SKKATTRLRVRAVQP
+379 SKKATTRLRVRTVQP
-394 DFLPVPASGAE
+394 DLLPVPASGAE

>member
-18 AGIPVG
+18 AGIAVG

-33 ALTLLAPATTRELRH
+33 ALTVLPPSTTRELRH

-62 AFDAVFHEVFGG
+62 PFDAVFRAVFGAPTG
-74 QADRGAQRGQPGDPA
+74 PGAQRGQPGDPP
-89 RSLPKTIPGRV
+89 RSLPDTVPGRV
-100 PGARQAM
+100 HGARKA
-107 ADRPG
+107 AANG
-112 QEADGQPR
+112 QGREAGAPPR

-140 DLSAE
+140 ALSAE
-145 ELARLSEM
+145 ELARLSEV
-153 MRTLVLRTPTR
+153 MRSIVLRTPTR
-164 PSRRRRTAHHGARVD
+164 PSRRRRTALHGERID
-179 VRRTLSDSRRTCG
+179 VRRTLSVSRRTGG

-206 RDLVVLCD
+206 RDLIVLCD

-228 LLYCAARA
+228 LLYCATRA
-236 THAEVFTFATRLT
+236 AHAEVFTFATRLT
-249 RLTPVLRRAG
+249 RLTPALRRAG
-259 PDDALARAGRAAPD
+259 PYDALARAGRAAPD

-293 RGMAHGAVVAIISDG
+293 RGMAHGAVVVIISDG
-308 WDTGTPTDLAA
+308 WDTGAPAALAT

-359 VVSAHNL
+359 VVSAHSL
-366 AALDD
+366 EALDD
-371 FTTALSAP
+371 FTAALSAP
-379 SKKATTRLRVRAVQP
+379 GRRR
-394 DFLPVPASGAE
+394 
-405 QYAVGAERHR
+405 